1 MKKGEKIKMK
11 ILVVNSGSSSIK
23 YQLFDM
29 ANEAV
34 MAKGLVERIG
44 ISNSAINH
52 YPANNEPVITQKD
65 IPNHKIGIELLID
78 ALLHSDYGVIKD
90 MSEISAVG
98 HRVVHGGEKFSG
110 SVLLSEEIMKVLHE
124 CIELAPLH
132 NPANILGIEVCTEL
146 IPGVPQVGVFD
157 TAFHQTLP
165 ECAYLYGVPYK
176 YYRKY
181 KVRRYGFHGTS
192 HKYVAQRAADI
203 LQKPLE
209 ELKIITCHLG
219 NGSSITA
226 VKNGISID
234 TSLGFGTVAGVIM
247 GTRCGDVDP
256 AVIPFLM
263 DKEKLS
269 IAEIN
274 KIIYKESGF
283 IGLSEGISSDNR
295 DLGKKAKEGD
305 ERAIRA
311 LSVFDYGIKKYIGA
325 YAAAMGGL
333 DVVVFTA
340 GIGENAWKVRKGACE
355 GLEFLG
361 IKIDS
366 EINKNCR
373 EEAIISDAHSTVKVM
388 AIPTNEEL
396 MIAKDTKQL
405 TEKLLKEC

>member
-1 MKKGEKIKMK
+1 MKV
-11 ILVVNSGSSSIK
+11 LVVNSGSSSIK

-29 ANEAV
+29 TDESV
-34 MAKGLVERIG
+34 LAKGLVERIG
-44 ISNSAINH
+44 IPNSIINH
-52 YPANNEPVITQKD
+52 YPSGKEPVITHQD
-65 IPNHKIGIELLID
+65 IPNHRVGIKLMMD
-78 ALLHSDYGVIKD
+78 ALLHPEYGIIKD
-90 MSEISAVG
+90 VLEISAVG

-110 SVLLSEEIMKVLHE
+110 SVLLTDEVMDALKE

-132 NPANILGIEVCTEL
+132 NPPNILGIEVCKEL
-146 IPGVPQVGVFD
+146 MPVVPQIGVFD
-157 TAFHQTLP
+157 TAFHQTIP
-165 ECAYLYGVPYK
+165 EYAYLYGIPYK
-176 YYRKY
+176 FYKKY

-192 HKYVAQRAADI
+192 HKYVAQKAADI
-203 LQKPLE
+203 LEKPLG

-226 VKNGISID
+226 VKNGISVD
-234 TSLGFGTVAGVIM
+234 TSLGFGTVAGIVM

-269 IAEIN
+269 IEEIN
-274 KIIYKESGF
+274 KIIYKESGL

-295 DLGKKAKEGD
+295 DLGKKAKQGD

-311 LSVFDYGIKKYIGA
+311 LSILDYGIKKYIGA
-325 YAAAMGGL
+325 YAAAMGGV

-361 IKIDS
+361 IKIDP
-366 EINKNCR
+366 EKNNSSSK
-373 EEAIISDAHSTVKVM
+373 EAIISEDDSKVKVM
-388 AIPTNEEL
+388 VIPTNEEW
-396 MIAKDTKQL
+396 MIAKDTAKISANL
-405 TEKLLKEC
+405 

>member
-1 MKKGEKIKMK
+1 MKV
-11 ILVVNSGSSSIK
+11 LVVNSGSSSIK

-29 ANEAV
+29 TDESV
-34 MAKGLVERIG
+34 LAKGLVERIG
-44 ISNSAINH
+44 IPNSIINH
-52 YPANNEPVITQKD
+52 YPSGKEPVITHQD
-65 IPNHKIGIELLID
+65 IPNHRVGIKLMMD
-78 ALLHSDYGVIKD
+78 ALLHPEYGIIKD
-90 MSEISAVG
+90 VLEISAVG

-110 SVLLSEEIMKVLHE
+110 SVLLTDEVMDALKE

-132 NPANILGIEVCTEL
+132 NPPNILGIEICKEL
-146 IPGVPQVGVFD
+146 MPVVPQIGVFD
-157 TAFHQTLP
+157 TAFHQTIP
-165 ECAYLYGVPYK
+165 ECAYLYGIPYK
-176 YYRKY
+176 FYKKY

-192 HKYVAQRAADI
+192 HKYVAQKAADI
-203 LQKPLE
+203 LEKPLE

-226 VKNGISID
+226 VKNGISVD
-234 TSLGFGTVAGVIM
+234 TSLGFGTVSGIVM

-269 IAEIN
+269 IEEIN
-274 KIIYKESGF
+274 KIIYKESGL

-295 DLGKKAKEGD
+295 DLGKKAKQGD

-311 LSVFDYGIKKYIGA
+311 LSILDYGIKKYIGA
-325 YAAAMGGL
+325 YAAAMGGV

-361 IKIDS
+361 IKIDP
-366 EINKNCR
+366 EKNNSSSK
-373 EEAIISDAHSTVKVM
+373 EAIISEDDSKVKVM
-388 AIPTNEEL
+388 VIPTNEEW
-396 MIAKDTKQL
+396 MIAKDTAEISANL
-405 TEKLLKEC
+405 